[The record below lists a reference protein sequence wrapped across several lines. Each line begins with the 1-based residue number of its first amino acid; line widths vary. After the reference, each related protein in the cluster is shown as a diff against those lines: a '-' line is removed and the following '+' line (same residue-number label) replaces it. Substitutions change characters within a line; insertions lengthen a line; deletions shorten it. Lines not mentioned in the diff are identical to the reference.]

1 MNILDGKKM
10 GQVLLAQLKER
21 VVQLGF
27 VPVFVDVLVGEDPV
41 SLQYIGMK
49 EKRAKDIGIAVHRVK
64 ISGDATTDEVIEHIQ
79 KALKQDHICGSI
91 VQLPLPRHIDTQK
104 VLDAIP
110 ADIDVDVLGEQTG
123 KDFYNNTSLLS
134 FPAAK
139 ASFELLQ
146 MAPHDVASAKVLVI
160 GQGMLVGKPV
170 THMLRNAG
178 YTVTTANRT
187 VPLTNKMLQ
196 KADIIISA
204 TGVPSLIT
212 KENLKEGVVIIDAG
226 TSESSGGVV
235 GDVNVNEVQ
244 DIASYIAPVPG
255 GVGPL
260 TVAIL
265 LDNIVTVAE
274 QKQHGRA

>member
-204 TGVPSLIT
+204 TGVPNLIT

>member
-204 TGVPSLIT
+204 TGVPNLIT
-212 KENLKEGVVIIDAG
+212 KENLKVGVVIIDAG